1 MILLTGSNGFIAS
14 NFIKTCGESI
24 LKLDFSNHMDIFNS
38 DFPWG
43 EISKIYHLGA
53 ISNTTETDVDR
64 IYNLNIK
71 YSIALFEF
79 AIRYKIPVAYASSAS
94 VYGKSFSH
102 QINPLNYYALSKATV
117 DCWVQDNMN
126 KFSNVIGC
134 RFYNVYGSGE
144 HHKGNQASPI
154 HQFSLQAKNN
164 GVIKVFE
171 GSEKYY
177 RDFVHVDDAIKCM
190 TAERE
195 SGIYDIGT
203 SSPISFLE
211 VAKRVSRK
219 YDSFIDI
226 ISFPHH
232 LKNKYQEYTCA
243 QRHYKY
249 DFISV
254 QDFLESL

>member
-1 MILLTGSNGFIAS
+1 
-14 NFIKTCGESI
+14 
-24 LKLDFSNHMDIFNS
+24 
-38 DFPWG
+38 
-43 EISKIYHLGA
+43 
-53 ISNTTETDVDR
+53 
-64 IYNLNIK
+64 
-71 YSIALFEF
+71 
-79 AIRYKIPVAYASSAS
+79 
-94 VYGKSFSH
+94 
-102 QINPLNYYALSKATV
+102 
-117 DCWVQDNMN
+117 MN

-164 GVIKVFE
+164 DVIKVFE

-177 RDFVHVDDAIKCM
+177 RDFVHVDDAIRCM
-190 TAERE
+190 TTERE

-226 ISFPHH
+226 ISFPNH

-254 QDFLESL
+254 RDFLES